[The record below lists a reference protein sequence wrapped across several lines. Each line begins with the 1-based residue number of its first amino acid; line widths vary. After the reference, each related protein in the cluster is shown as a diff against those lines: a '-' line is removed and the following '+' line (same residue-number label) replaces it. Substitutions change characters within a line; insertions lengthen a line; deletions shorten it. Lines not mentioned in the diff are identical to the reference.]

1 MTTPTG
7 KSPRNKLEKTG
18 TRHSH
23 SIRFSDSEW
32 RLVEQAATRHGIPAG
47 EFVRSGALAT
57 AEGHSS
63 VSPEVNLSAGH
74 GALIEAIYRAVY
86 LLATMNREKLLDAGH
101 REYLDGLVA
110 EARNAMMETMREG
123 PEQDPSG

>member
-7 KSPRNKLEKTG
+7 RTPRQKQKRPG

-32 RLVEQAATRHGIPAG
+32 RLVEQAASRHGMPAG
-47 EFVRSGALAT
+47 EFVRSGALAA
-57 AEGHSS
+57 AEADPP
-63 VSPEVNLSAGH
+63 VSPEVKFSAGH

-86 LLATMNREKLLDAGH
+86 VLATINREKLIEAGRGKTLNELVEQARDAMVSTMNETLD
-101 REYLDGLVA
+101 
-110 EARNAMMETMREG
+110 
-123 PEQDPSG
+123 S